1 MPIFATS
8 FHEGRG
14 MQLHLDS
21 RPVGS
26 VLVIQCDGRIVAG
39 AEVSALHSYVG
50 DALPKYPDIILQLD
64 QVGFID
70 SSGLGALV
78 RLVSMARSK
87 GGDMKLC
94 GLQEQARK
102 TLEVTSLLSLFEIY
116 DSLAEG
122 IMAAYL
128 GSRYSKDKSGD
139 AQFRILCVYDS
150 VDVRTFLTEVL
161 CRAGYNALATAS
173 VADAEILLKATRAK
187 LVILGAHMQTVHGKP
202 TRKILEEIDPSVS
215 MLVLDEHFSQADPG
229 DAAAKLLQSI
239 RSQRKQDG
247 TQLLEPFNSTV
258 S

>member
-8 FHEGRG
+8 FPDRRG
-14 MQLHLDS
+14 IRLHLDS
-21 RPVGS
+21 RPVGN

-50 DALPKYPDIILQLD
+50 DALRRYPDIVLQLD
-64 QVGFID
+64 QVNFID

-87 GGDMKLC
+87 DGDMKLC
-94 GLQEQARK
+94 GLQVHVRK
-102 TLEVTSLLSLFEIY
+102 TLEATNLLTIFETY
-116 DSLAEG
+116 DSMAEA

-139 AQFRILCVYDS
+139 AQFRMLCVYDA
-150 VDVRTFLTEVL
+150 VDVRAFLTEVL

-173 VADAEILLKATRAK
+173 VGDAQILLKATKAK
-187 LVILGAHMQTVHGKP
+187 LVILGAHMQMLQGKP
-202 TRKILEEIDPSVS
+202 TRTIFEEIDPCVS
-215 MLVLDEHFSQADPG
+215 LLVLDEHFAQDDPG

-239 RSQRKQDG
+239 RSQRRLDG
-247 TQLLEPFNSTV
+247 TPLFVDRPAS
-258 S
+258 